1 MSFQTDLY
9 DSLLADILSLTNRPD
24 LEVETELALKTATRS
39 AHHSDFYN
47 RDLVTNLVQL
57 PNGVY
62 QVQLD
67 AANLFPRLR
76 GIDTIA
82 PTDVNFAA
90 LTEESQQI
98 EILEIG
104 DIRDPDGVI
113 RNNIAYLAGTSLN
126 IRTAI
131 KVYGFIVGW
140 YRSPSALRTQYDSW
154 IAQLYPDA
162 IIYWAAAIVLN
173 TNGNEEKANKY
184 LKQVNEIYLPY
195 LRNNYLLGK
204 AR

>member
-9 DSLLADILSLTNRPD
+9 DSLLADIFNLTNRPD

-57 PNGVY
+57 PNGTY

-67 AANLFPRLR
+67 VANLFPRLR
-76 GIDTIA
+76 GIDTIV

-90 LTEESQQI
+90 ISDQNNQI

-104 DIRDPDGVI
+104 DIRDSDGVL

-131 KVYGFIVGW
+131 QVYGFIVGW

-154 IAQLYPDA
+154 IAQLFPDA

-173 TNGNEEKANKY
+173 TNGNEDKANRY